1 LVIGVGNELRGDDAA
16 GIAVARRLRESEE
29 LEVDLKLD
37 VRELQGEPTGLLDAW
52 QGRDAVVL
60 VDTMRS
66 GARPGAIRRIDVS
79 QTRLPSGLGGST
91 STHAVGLGDTIELAR
106 TLGRLPG
113 RVVVYAIEGR
123 RFEAGAPMSDAVR
136 SGIDEL
142 AERVLNEVRA
152 DSGAGAAEP
161 LEHG

>member
-1 LVIGVGNELRGDDAA
+1 MIGVGNELRGDDAA
-16 GIAVARRLRESEE
+16 GIAVARRLREAT
-29 LEVDLKLD
+29 DLD
-37 VRELQGEPTGLLDAW
+37 VRELQRESTGLLDAW
-52 QGRDAVVL
+52 QDRDAVVL

-66 GARPGAIRRIDVS
+66 GAEPGSIRRMDA
-79 QTRLPSGLGGST
+79 TETPLPSDLGGST
-91 STHAVGLGDTIELAR
+91 STHAVGLAETLELAR

-142 AERVLNEVRA
+142 AARVLGEARTA
-152 DSGAGAAEP
+152 R
-161 LEHG
+161 

>member
-16 GIAVARRLRESEE
+16 GIAVARRLRETT
-29 LEVDLKLD
+29 DLD
-37 VRELQGEPTGLLDAW
+37 VRELQGEVTGLLEAW
-52 QGRDAVVL
+52 QGRDPVVL

-79 QTRLPSGLGGST
+79 ETRLPSGLGGSP

-142 AERVLNEVRA
+142 AARVLNEVRA
-152 DSGAGAAEP
+152 DSGARPAEA
-161 LEHG
+161 LQHG

>member
-1 LVIGVGNELRGDDAA
+1 MSSLLVIGVGNELRGDDAA
-16 GIAVARRLRESEE
+16 GIAVARRLRETTD
-29 LEVDLKLD
+29 VD
-37 VRELQGEPTGLLDAW
+37 VQELQGEPTGLLDAW

-66 GARPGAIRRIDVS
+66 GAQPGAIRRFDAS

-91 STHAVGLGDTIELAR
+91 STHAVGLGETLELAR
-106 TLGRLPG
+106 TIGRLPG
-113 RVVVYAIEGR
+113 RVVVFAIEGG

-142 AERVLNEVRA
+142 AACVLNEVRA
-152 DSGAGAAEP
+152 AR
-161 LEHG
+161 